1 MAGPQFSP
9 ERIAYGGS
17 LPSPND
23 NDGRFPIRVGGGLR
37 GKTGLRCLV
46 RQVPRLAHK
55 RPGVESGSSSSH
67 SLFSILDT
75 LSCHRQD
82 GQHGGGVSHQ
92 SPGGLS
98 VAHPKQACT
107 PDSSLG
113 MGQIF
118 VPESGPCPR
127 GPEPCGRL
135 SAKTETQV
143 RGMDAEPPD
152 GGADF
157 GTIRR
162 GRGVPLC
169 VSGVKLMPP
178 LVLPLSPNLSG
189 DRCAT
194 APLAG
199 HEAVCFPSSQAHPS
213 GIVQGE
219 DMRSPPS
226 PSSSVLAFP
235 DMVL

>member
-92 SPGGLS
+92 SQIKLP
-98 VAHPKQACT
+98 HPW
-107 PDSSLG
+107 PDMKLYA
-113 MGQIF
+113 F
-118 VPESGPCPR
+118 
-127 GPEPCGRL
+127 
-135 SAKTETQV
+135 
-143 RGMDAEPPD
+143 PP
-152 GGADF
+152 
-157 GTIRR
+157 
-162 GRGVPLC
+162 
-169 VSGVKLMPP
+169 VKLIPVALCRVKTCGVRLL
-178 LVLPLSPNLSG
+178 LVVPFWPSQTWFSEFVSLLEG
-189 DRCAT
+189 DPWEILVRKDLLCQ
-194 APLAG
+194 L
-199 HEAVCFPSSQAHPS
+199 
-213 GIVQGE
+213 QGRIWHLCPE
-219 DMRSPPS
+219 IW
-226 PSSSVLAFP
+226 
-235 DMVL
+235 